1 MVAAG
6 PFVVGAIHF
15 CHGPDGEESSY
26 APALSNSLKTMNY
39 PDFANVVV
47 NGRKNVNT
55 AREKRRRSART
66 TAKA

>member
-1 MVAAG
+1 MAR
-6 PFVVGAIHF
+6 
-15 CHGPDGEESSY
+15 GPDGEGSSY

-39 PDFANVVV
+39 ADFANVVV

-55 AREKRRRSART
+55 AQENRRRSART